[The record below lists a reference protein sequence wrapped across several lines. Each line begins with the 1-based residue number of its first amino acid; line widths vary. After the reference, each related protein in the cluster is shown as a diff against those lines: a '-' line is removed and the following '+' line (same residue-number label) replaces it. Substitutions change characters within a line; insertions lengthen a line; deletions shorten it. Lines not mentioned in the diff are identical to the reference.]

1 SPLWPLSYG
10 RLLSGPP
17 RRRGAAPTPPRG
29 LGADG
34 VRGARLLRL
43 RRLPRRQ
50 RQQQLPHDHGARRR
64 AALRHRLPHAHA
76 HGEVLQRPQHTRH
89 HQRVPRGRARA
100 AVPEPLH
107 ARREPARRRQLRVR
121 RRRHPQRHRRAIRE
135 HHQDRT
141 AAAELPGLP
150 AEAGGVHR
158 RGRGEG
164 AREPVAGAH
173 HARRQ
178 RLRQQLLPGA
188 LLRQVPAVR
197 DPRLRPLHHLRVQE
211 SPLQRLYELG
221 ARRVIVTGTGMIG
234 CVPAELALHS
244 LDGSCAPD
252 LTRAADLFNPQL
264 ERMLTELNGEVGHDD
279 VFIAANT
286 NRVSFDFMFNPQQY
300 GFATAKIACCGQ
312 GPYNGI
318 GLCTPASNVCANRDV
333 YAYWDA
339 FHPTERANRIIVAN
353 FMHGTTDHISP
364 MNLSTI
370 LAMDNTRN

>member
-1 SPLWPLSYG
+1 
-10 RLLSGPP
+10 SGPP

-264 ERMLTELNGEVGHDD
+264 ERMGSRRPRSR
-279 VFIAANT
+279 AAGRART
-286 NRVSFDFMFNPQQY
+286 TGSGCARRRPTCAPT
-300 GFATAKIACCGQ
+300 GT
-312 GPYNGI
+312 
-318 GLCTPASNVCANRDV
+318 CTPTGTPSTPRSG
-333 YAYWDA
+333 
-339 FHPTERANRIIVAN
+339 PTVSSSPTSCTAPP
-353 FMHGTTDHISP
+353 TTSAP
-364 MNLSTI
+364 
-370 LAMDNTRN
+370 